1 MNSFFAELKRRNVF
15 KVGVAY
21 AIVAWVILQ
30 FIEVVSN
37 VMNFPDWIAQAV
49 FMLLVAG
56 LPVALLLSWAYE
68 VTPEGVKKTA
78 EVDQSKS
85 INHGT
90 GQRINKLI
98 AGALVVVL
106 GFIAYDKL
114 IAIDGRVVPQVEAG
128 QASIAVLPF
137 EDLSAA
143 GDQEYFGDGIA
154 EELLNV
160 LAKVPSIK
168 VAGRTSSF
176 QFKGESPDLRAIGK
190 TLGVEHILEGSVRTD
205 GNMVRIT
212 AQLINARDG
221 FHVWSET
228 YDREMTSIFA
238 IQDEIAGNIAT
249 ELLGTLGAGELP
261 KTRTGGTENVEA
273 YNLYLQAK
281 FVRGARSE
289 ETLRQA
295 EGLLKRAVEQDPSY
309 ANAWGALAKVYTL
322 LRYYGHISRAEA
334 APLVENA
341 AGKALALDP
350 ENSEALAT
358 LGNTKV
364 DVELDFLGALA
375 FYDRAIKSNPND
387 IEAHHWRNLLL
398 DVMGRF
404 PKASQGFRENYE
416 RDPYYQIILTTYLSR
431 LGNSGNLDEVKR
443 VLATIS
449 EGQLGQGFEFTRAFI
464 QLGIA
469 LMEGNIPEAEK
480 YLAKYEEL
488 LGGPTYLGR
497 YGISRS
503 EEDKQQAFSRALAGY
518 EAGQRSDENMA
529 YLYTYFGDYDAA
541 LPFARRFVKSRP
553 QAFLL
558 ALIISAHPDVDPRFD
573 RVYNNGNSYVPFL
586 QHFPELIAA
595 YERAGI
601 DIYQMLQVERPADE

>member
-1 MNSFFAELKRRNVF
+1 MSSFFAELKRRNVF

-85 INHGT
+85 ITHSK

-114 IAIDGRVVPQVEAG
+114 IATDGRVVPQVEAG

-176 QFKGESPDLRAIGK
+176 QFKGESLDLRAIGK

-249 ELLGTLGAGELP
+249 ELLGTLG
-261 KTRTGGTENVEA
+261 
-273 YNLYLQAK
+273 
-281 FVRGARSE
+281 S
-289 ETLRQA
+289 
-295 EGLLKRAVEQDPSY
+295 
-309 ANAWGALAKVYTL
+309 ALAIYV
-322 LRYYGHISRAEA
+322 
-334 APLVENA
+334 
-341 AGKALALDP
+341 
-350 ENSEALAT
+350 
-358 LGNTKV
+358 
-364 DVELDFLGALA
+364 
-375 FYDRAIKSNPND
+375 
-387 IEAHHWRNLLL
+387 
-398 DVMGRF
+398 
-404 PKASQGFRENYE
+404 
-416 RDPYYQIILTTYLSR
+416 
-431 LGNSGNLDEVKR
+431 
-443 VLATIS
+443 
-449 EGQLGQGFEFTRAFI
+449 
-464 QLGIA
+464 
-469 LMEGNIPEAEK
+469 
-480 YLAKYEEL
+480 
-488 LGGPTYLGR
+488 
-497 YGISRS
+497 RS
-503 EEDKQQAFSRALAGY
+503 WG
-518 EAGQRSDENMA
+518 
-529 YLYTYFGDYDAA
+529 
-541 LPFARRFVKSRP
+541 
-553 QAFLL
+553 
-558 ALIISAHPDVDPRFD
+558 
-573 RVYNNGNSYVPFL
+573 
-586 QHFPELIAA
+586 
-595 YERAGI
+595 
-601 DIYQMLQVERPADE
+601 